1 MQPLLLIHL
10 CIVFLQGSLIYYGI
24 YKSDHFHA
32 TAVCSHLLL
41 FFHGPF
47 QNDGFEFA
55 LYKEHNHQSE
65 QMGSH
70 HSISTTLKN
79 AALI

>member
-1 MQPLLLIHL
+1 VQHLPLIHL
-10 CIVFLQGSLIYYGI
+10 CTVFLQGSLIYCGI
-24 YKSDHFHA
+24 YKIDNFHA
-32 TAVCSHLLL
+32 TAVCLHLLL

-47 QNDGFEFA
+47 QNDGFQFA
-55 LYKEHNHQSE
+55 LYKEHNHQSAE
-65 QMGSH
+65 MGSH